1 MLCRT
6 VTRLRARRE
15 AAQAVAPTSTA
26 SEATSEATGPEAV
39 TPTAQATEVAAER
52 RAATPGP
59 ADAREEPLRVPAGD
73 STEDFSQ
80 HVSILSFFAISLRLY
95 RVRASAPDGSSPRGY
110 VRLLAV
116 GHRLILATFEC
127 LREI

>member
-1 MLCRT
+1 MLCMT

-15 AAQAVAPTSTA
+15 AAPVVVPASTA
-26 SEATSEATGPEAV
+26 SEATPEATGPEAF
-39 TPTAQATEVAAER
+39 TPTIQATEVAAER

-59 ADAREEPLRVPAGD
+59 AEAREEPLRVPAGD

-110 VRLLAV
+110 VQPLAV
-116 GHRLILATFEC
+116 GRRLILAPFEC
-127 LREI
+127 LREF